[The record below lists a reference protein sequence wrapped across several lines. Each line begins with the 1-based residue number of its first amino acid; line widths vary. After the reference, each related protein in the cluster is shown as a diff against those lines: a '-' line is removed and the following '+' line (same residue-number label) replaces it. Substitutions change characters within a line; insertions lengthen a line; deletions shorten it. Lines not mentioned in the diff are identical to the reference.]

1 MLKRLLTKRW
11 ILTTILVIAGVLV
24 CIRLGIWQLDR
35 LAGRKSFNARV
46 ETQLNALLLDLNLSL
61 PSADQLYNMEYRT
74 ITVVGIYDAGQE
86 IVLRNQDYNNQLG
99 DLVLTPLKIT
109 GSSAILLVE
118 RGWIPYE
125 DAGLPAREKY
135 AEPGQVTVTGILRRQ
150 VDQPNLGGVPN
161 PTLAPGETHLDAW
174 NYINLD
180 QIQKQNQISL
190 LPVYVQQAP
199 DPAWTQMP
207 YRQVDAPDITEGP
220 HLGYAIQWFIFATI
234 LGAGYPFFL
243 KKQLGKVEEKNDKTT
258 WVLQTETKK

>member
-1 MLKRLLTKRW
+1 M
-11 ILTTILVIAGVLV
+11 IAGVLV

-35 LAGRKSFNARV
+35 LAGRQSFNARV
-46 ETQLNALLLDLNLSL
+46 EAQLDAPVLDLNQSL

-74 ITVVGIYDAGQE
+74 ITVVGTYDPSQE
-86 IVLRNQDYNNQLG
+86 IVLRNQAHDSQLG
-99 DLVLTPLKIT
+99 DQVLTPLKIN
-109 GSSAILLVE
+109 GSDTMLLVE

-125 DAGLPAREKY
+125 DASLPGRAKY
-135 AEPGQVTVTGILRRQ
+135 AEPGQVTVKGILRRQ

-180 QIQKQNQISL
+180 QIQQQNGIKL

-199 DPAWTQMP
+199 DPAWTQLP
-207 YRQVDAPDITEGP
+207 YRQQDLPEISDGP

-243 KKQLGKVEEKNDKTT
+243 KKQLARAEEKEREIEMDSSG
-258 WVLQTETKK
+258 